1 MCCAETSFLESQ
13 EKTAKVIGKENIVV
27 QSVIKKQEDK
37 GEIEM
42 NSQKQKVLQIE
53 NDTLKVKAKAL
64 KDQNELLQAEIGL
77 LRDKLAQRDVE
88 VKVAIKALKKAVG
101 GCGDVDEKVKK
112 LTLEALQEMLEEIDT
127 QPQ

>member
-1 MCCAETSFLESQ
+1 M
-13 EKTAKVIGKENIVV
+13 
-27 QSVIKKQEDK
+27 QSAIKKQEDK
-37 GEIEM
+37 RGIKM

-112 LTLEALQEMLEEIDT
+112 LTLEALQEMLQEIDT